1 MWMPPMLV
9 LPLIAYNLVA
19 FDVIGDP
26 GAGWTTPA
34 LELRLPS
41 EGVWTLSLADAV
53 AMAALVLLLI
63 AVVRAGRA
71 GRVLIRDLVISAFVF
86 AAYLIEFLAVPAAAT
101 TLFFLCMT
109 MSATETVNGFAVALR
124 HAEIAEAA

>member
-1 MWMPPMLV
+1 MLV
-9 LPLIAYNLVA
+9 LPLIAYDLVV

-26 GAGWTTPA
+26 GADWSAAA
-34 LELRLPS
+34 LELQLPS
-41 EGVWTLSLADAV
+41 NGVWTLTLGDAV
-53 AMAALVLLLI
+53 AMAALVLLLV

-71 GRVLIRDLVISAFVF
+71 GRVPVRDLVVSAFVF

-101 TLFFLCMT
+101 TLFVLCMA

-124 HAEIAEAA
+124 QAEISEAA